1 MELKDV
7 KTGMFVSWIEN
18 GKTVTALVSNVF
30 FGKTNFEFAVA
41 AYIVPQ
47 QDAGGVT
54 KTTEDVELEN
64 GFKVKTEVLTV
75 NTDLKA
81 FPLER
86 YPHPMRTQYPVN
98 ERTFICTDEMF
109 ENAVGK
115 MNTLRYA
122 TFAEVNAL
130 VSGFGFGDMTYKP
143 FVFRYGLKTEYENID
158 GVNVRH
164 DRWLQMVDDTDV
176 LNVRVDGVANIN
188 GVFYAVN
195 VDDYLKTGVIK
206 Y

>member
-1 MELKDV
+1 MFLSWME
-7 KTGMFVSWIEN
+7 S

-47 QDAGGVT
+47 QDAG
-54 KTTEDVELEN
+54 KAEYSKQDVSV
-64 GFKVKTEVLTV
+64 GADGQFKVKVDVAEVKGY
-75 NTDLKA
+75 LKA

-86 YPHPMRTQYPVN
+86 YPHPMKTQYPVN

-109 ENAVGK
+109 ENAVDK
-115 MNTLRYA
+115 MDTLRYA

-130 VSGFGFGDMTYKP
+130 VSDLGFGEMSYKP
-143 FVFRYGLKTEYENID
+143 FVFRYGKTTEYVYND
-158 GVNVRH
+158 GVNVKV
-164 DRWLQMVDDTDV
+164 DRYLNLVDNTDV
-176 LNVRVDGVANIN
+176 LDEKADGVANID

-195 VDDYLKTGVIK
+195 VDSYLKNGVVR

>member
-7 KTGMFVSWIEN
+7 RTGMFLSWNES

-54 KTTEDVELEN
+54 KTTEDVEVEN

-75 NTDLKA
+75 NTGLKA

-109 ENAVGK
+109 ESAADK
-115 MNTLRYA
+115 IDTLRYA

-130 VSGFGFGDMTYKP
+130 VSGLGFGGMSYKP
-143 FVFRYGLKTEYENID
+143 FVFRYGKKTEYVYND
-158 GVNVRH
+158 GVNVKV
-164 DRWLQMVDDTDV
+164 DRYLNLIDNTDI
-176 LNVRVDGVANIN
+176 LDKTADGVANID

-195 VDDYLKTGVIK
+195 VDSYLKNGVVG